1 MIMVWQMGGS
11 QVAEGHLQEPK
22 ASLRPQG
29 AAMWPKAPIPS
40 HCELIVIADNDNLQE
55 PDDVKEYNV
64 VLDSADL
71 MWANHNTNT

>member
-1 MIMVWQMGGS
+1 MIGGIS
-11 QVAEGHLQEPK
+11 SLQYLTDDHPLHSGNL
-22 ASLRPQG
+22 SLKLR
-29 AAMWPKAPIPS
+29 IIELS